1 MPETTSPTAPDDID
15 LDGFR
20 RTLRRDVGGTV
31 AFDSGARALYTA
43 DASNYRH
50 VPLGVVLPRT
60 TDDVVAA
67 VAACN
72 AYGVPLTPRGG
83 GTSIAGNS
91 IGQGLV
97 IDTSRHLTAIE
108 EIDPQRRTAR
118 VQPGVILD
126 DLRAAAAPHGLTFG
140 PDPSTHSRCT
150 IGGMIGNNSC
160 GSHSVAWGTTA
171 DNVEALDVLLHDGTR
186 MTVGAT
192 GRDELNRLAALPTR
206 EGQVYA
212 ALRELVNTHM
222 GDLRTGMPQLSRRV
236 SGYSLDRLL
245 PEKGGHLARA
255 LTGTEGTC
263 VTVLGATVRLV
274 ESPPARILVV
284 LGYPDAPAAADAV
297 PELLGHG
304 PLTVEGLN
312 DDLVA
317 RVRRP
322 GGGRTELP
330 SGGAW
335 LMVEVGGAD
344 TAEAAERGKEMLRGL
359 QGAARPLDSAVVTD
373 PAHARALWRIREE
386 GSGLATRAP
395 DGTEAWPGWEDA
407 AVPPERLG
415 SYLRAYDRLMAD
427 HGYRGT
433 VYGHFGEG
441 CLHVRVDFGLAEA
454 QGRRGF
460 RKFMEQAADL
470 VAEHGGSVSGE
481 HGDGQARSELLP
493 RMYGEGVI
501 RAFSEFKSIWDPRNR
516 MNPGIIVD
524 PLPLDADLRQA
535 AVPSAPLTVLDY
547 PEDQGDF
554 ARAMRRC
561 VGVGKCR
568 RHEGPGVMCPSYM
581 VTRNEKDSTR
591 GRARMLFEMV
601 NGEVITDGWAS
612 EEVRD
617 SLDLCL
623 SCKGCRSDCP
633 VNVDMAAY
641 KAEFLHHHY
650 RGRVRPASHYSMGW
664 LPVWA
669 RLAALAPAE
678 VNRAGGARMLS
689 AAIKR
694 AGGIAPQRAIPEFAR
709 TTFTRWFRR
718 RAARAQAP
726 ERPAGG
732 LRGLRAL
739 LGGARRP
746 GRAGAAARGTAA
758 APQER
763 GTVVLW
769 PDTFGNYLTPE
780 VPVAAVRVL
789 EDAGFRVVLPEGQV
803 CCGLTW
809 VSTGQLDVARQVMR
823 RALRALAPHVEAGLP
838 VVGLEPS
845 CTAALRSDL
854 LEVLPGR
861 ASERVASSVYTLAEF
876 LGEYAPDWQPPRVD
890 VRAISQVHCH
900 QHAVVGF
907 DADRRLMERAGIDG
921 SVLESGCCGLAGN
934 FGFEAEHYDVSKAV
948 GERVLLPAV
957 READPGTL
965 VLADGFSCRTQIDQ
979 EAGRPA
985 LHLAQALAQGLDR
998 RDAAHGE
1005 GEPGGQ
1011 AGQRES
1017 AAESG

>member
-1 MPETTSPTAPDDID
+1 MPDID
-15 LDGFR
+15 LDGFER
-20 RTLRRDVGGTV
+20 ALRRDVSGTV
-31 AFDSGARALYTA
+31 ALDAGTRALYTA

-50 VPLGVVLPRT
+50 VPLGVVLPHT
-60 TDDVVAA
+60 VDDVVAA

-72 AYGVPLTPRGG
+72 TYGVPLTPRGG

-108 EIDPQRRTAR
+108 EIDPRSRTAR

-171 DNVEALDVLLHDGTR
+171 DNVESLDVLLHDGTR

-192 GRDELNRLAALPTR
+192 GRDELDRLAALPTR
-206 EGQVYA
+206 EGRIYA
-212 ALRELVNTHM
+212 SLRDLVNTYM

-236 SGYSLDRLL
+236 SGYALDRLL
-245 PEKGGHLARA
+245 PENGGQLARA

-297 PELLGHG
+297 PELLQHS

-312 DDLVA
+312 EQLVS

-322 GGGRTELP
+322 GEGRTELP
-330 SGGAW
+330 AGGAW

-344 TAEAAERGKEMLRGL
+344 AAEAADRGKTMLRSL
-359 QGAARPLDSAVVTD
+359 TGAARPIDSAVVAD

-415 SYLRAYDRLMAD
+415 SYLRAYDRLMD
-427 HGYRGT
+427 DYGYRGV

-441 CLHVRVDFGLAEA
+441 CLHVRVDFGLSDAE
-454 QGRRGF
+454 GRARF
-460 RKFMEQAADL
+460 RSFMESAADL

-493 RMYGEGVI
+493 RMYGDRLI
-501 RAFSEFKSIWDPRNR
+501 RAFGEFKSVWDPNDR
-516 MNPGIIVD
+516 MNPGVIVD
-524 PLPLDADLRQA
+524 PRPMDDDLRQA
-535 AVPSAPLTVLDY
+535 AVTSGPLTVLDY

-581 VTRNEKDSTR
+581 VTREEKDSTR

-650 RGRVRPASHYSMGW
+650 RNRVRPASHYSMGW
-664 LPVWA
+664 LPLWA
-669 RLAALAPAE
+669 RLAAVAPAE
-678 VNRAGGARMLS
+678 VNRAGGARGLGDVL
-689 AAIKR
+689 KR
-694 AGGIAPQRAIPEFAR
+694 VGGIAPQRRIPEFAR

-718 RAARAQAP
+718 RARRQEAGTAQ
-726 ERPAGG
+726 R
-732 LRGLRAL
+732 L
-739 LGGARRP
+739 LGGVLGRR
-746 GRAGAAARGTAA
+746 RGTAA
-758 APQER
+758 PAGEGDGAPAAQRR

-769 PDTFGNYLTPE
+769 PDTFGNYLHPQ
-780 VPVAAVRVL
+780 VPAAAVRVL

-809 VSTGQLDVARQVMR
+809 VSTGQLSVARQVMR
-823 RALRALAPHVEAGLP
+823 RSLRALAPHVQAGVP

-854 LEVLPGR
+854 LELLPGD
-861 ASERVASSVYTLAEF
+861 ASERVAASVYTLSEF
-876 LGEYAPDWQPPRVD
+876 LDTYAPEWEPPQVD
-890 VRAISQVHCH
+890 AKAISQVHCH
-900 QHAVVGF
+900 QHAVIGF
-907 DADRRLMERAGIDG
+907 DADRKLMERAGIDG
-921 SVLESGCCGLAGN
+921 DVLDSGCCGLAGN
-934 FGFEAEHYDVSKAV
+934 FGFEAEHYDVSTAV

-957 READPGTL
+957 READAQTL

-985 LHLAQALAQGLDR
+985 LHLAEVLAQGLADR
-998 RDAAHGE
+998 D
-1005 GEPGGQ
+1005 
-1011 AGQRES
+1011 
-1017 AAESG
+1017 SGRQQG

>member
-1 MPETTSPTAPDDID
+1 MPDTTSPTALPDID
-15 LDGFR
+15 LEGFGR
-20 RTLRRDVGGTV
+20 ALRRDVSGTV
-31 AFDSGARALYTA
+31 AFDSQARALYTQ

-50 VPLGVVLPRT
+50 VPLGVVVPRT
-60 TDDVVAA
+60 VDDVVAA
-67 VAACN
+67 VAACD

-91 IGQGLV
+91 IGEGLV

-108 EIDPQRRTAR
+108 EVDPGRRTAR
-118 VQPGVILD
+118 VQPGVVLD

-150 IGGMIGNNSC
+150 MGGMIGNNSC

-171 DNVEALDVLLHDGTR
+171 DNVESLDVLLHDGTR

-192 GRDELNRLAALPTR
+192 GRDELDRLAALPAR
-206 EGQVYA
+206 EGRIYA
-212 ALRELVNTHM
+212 ALRDLVNTYM

-245 PEKGGHLARA
+245 PENGGHIARS
-255 LTGTEGTC
+255 LVGTEGSC

-274 ESPPARILVV
+274 ESPPSRILVV
-284 LGYPDAPAAADAV
+284 LGYQDAPAAADAV
-297 PELLGHG
+297 PELLQHG

-312 DDLVA
+312 EQLVS
-317 RVRRP
+317 RVRQP
-322 GGGRTELP
+322 GRGRTELP
-330 SGGAW
+330 SGAAW

-344 TAEAAERGKEMLRGL
+344 RAEAEERGKAMLRSL
-359 QGAARPLDSAVVTD
+359 SGAARPLDSAVVVD

-415 SYLRAYDRLMAD
+415 SYLRSYDRLMD
-427 HGYRGT
+427 DYGYRGV

-441 CLHVRVDFGLAEA
+441 CLHVRVDFGLGDA
-454 QGRRGF
+454 QGRGKF
-460 RKFMEQAADL
+460 RSFMEDAADL

-493 RMYGEGVI
+493 RMYGDRVV
-501 RAFSEFKSIWDPRNR
+501 RAFSEFKSLWDPRNR

-524 PLPLDADLRQA
+524 PLPMDADLRQA
-535 AVPSAPLTVLDY
+535 AVTSGPLTVLDY

-591 GRARMLFEMV
+591 GRARALFEMV

-669 RLAALAPAE
+669 RLAAVAPAE
-678 VNRAGGARMLS
+678 VNRAGGARVLS
-689 AAIKR
+689 EALKR
-694 AGGIAPQRAIPEFAR
+694 IGGIAPQRSIPEFAR

-718 RAARAQAP
+718 RARRAAG
-726 ERPAGG
+726 AGG
-732 LRGLRAL
+732 EPRRGGGL
-739 LGGARRP
+739 LGGVLGRRGVAAP
-746 GRAGAAARGTAA
+746 RTGEGGAAPAR
-758 APQER
+758 PER

-769 PDTFGNYLTPE
+769 PDTFGNYLTPQ
-780 VPVAAVRVL
+780 VPAAAVRVL

-809 VSTGQLDVARQVMR
+809 VSTGQLGVARQVMR

-854 LEVLPGR
+854 QELLPGP
-861 ASERVASSVYTLAEF
+861 ASERVAASVYTLSEF
-876 LGEYAPDWQPPRVD
+876 LAAYAPDWEPPRVD
-890 VRAISQVHCH
+890 ARAISQVHCH
-900 QHAVVGF
+900 QHAVIGF
-907 DADRRLMERAGIDG
+907 DADRKLMERAGIDG
-921 SVLESGCCGLAGN
+921 DVLESGCCGLAGN
-934 FGFEAEHYDVSKAV
+934 FGFEDGHYEVSKAV

-957 READPGTL
+957 READPETL

-985 LHLAQALAQGLDR
+985 RHLAEVLADGLARKEAERKEPDR
-998 RDAAHGE
+998 ER
-1005 GEPGGQ
+1005 
-1011 AGQRES
+1011 
-1017 AAESG
+1017 